1 MNYDFWTRGQ
11 NKPFH
16 LQDPL
21 LTAVKSLSETKGERE
36 TKDAGET
43 EITLS

>member
-1 MNYDFWTRGQ
+1 MNYDLWTGGQ

-21 LTAVKSLSETKGERE
+21 LTVVKSLSKTKGERDNE
-36 TKDAGET
+36 DAGET
-43 EITLS
+43 EKTLS